1 MTTAFVRSFFVYIDF
16 HTNSTWLGAYDKRFF
31 GGIRVVHF
39 FLIVFC
45 VALSCPFTFRVPC
58 CDVRYDF
65 RIKNDVRFVFTSSC
79 L

>member
-39 FLIVFC
+39 F
-45 VALSCPFTFRVPC
+45 
-58 CDVRYDF
+58 
-65 RIKNDVRFVFTSSC
+65 
-79 L
+79 